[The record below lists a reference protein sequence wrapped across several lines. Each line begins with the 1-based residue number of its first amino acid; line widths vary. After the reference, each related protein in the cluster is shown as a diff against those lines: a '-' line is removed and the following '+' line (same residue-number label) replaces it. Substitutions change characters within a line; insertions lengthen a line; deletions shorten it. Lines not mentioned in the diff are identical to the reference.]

1 MNTFG
6 KATLL
11 AGASAVAMGL
21 ATTQASAFEDVDWDW
36 YANIYEKIFIKVK
49 IDPTFDPSGLVQVE
63 KLQIFVGDVK
73 ANAWVDAVLHKP
85 AAPGY
90 EIKTLTSSTTG
101 EFSGTFEGGFKGVTK
116 GVVLDEEIAY
126 LKKGKKCSGN
136 WWDRKCEDVLIPK
149 YVDDKDP
156 FYGVTYGK
164 LGGTFGGEFS
174 SYTEY
179 DVIIPDPFTLDQLP
193 LVEIA
198 ATAIGNAES
207 IDSDVAVMVH
217 EGQFVVGDGDDGHLP
232 YWVGDA
238 NAHTSLADA
247 LLYMALDGQLEKAT
261 ISANAGSYYIQQA
274 QADISAT
281 AVANSNSINVDAASR
296 DDAIVIADLTQFAYA
311 DVSANAYLGVHYLDN
326 YVDLGTMVDADGVRQ
341 AVTSVTATAVG
352 NVSSITVCA
361 VNCGD

>member
-21 ATTQASAFEDVDWDW
+21 ATTQASAFEEVDWDW
-36 YANIYEKIFIKVK
+36 YANIYEKVLIKVK
-49 IDPTFDPSGLVQVE
+49 IDPEFDPSGLVQVE

-90 EIKTLTSSTTG
+90 EKVRLDSAGSG
-101 EFSGTFEGGFKGVTK
+101 SFSGDFSGHFG
-116 GVVLDEEIAY
+116 GVVKGKVIDEEIAY
-126 LKKGKKCSGN
+126 LTEEKKC
-136 WWDRKCEDVLIPK
+136 WWGRCKEWIEPHYVKDV
-149 YVDDKDP
+149 DP

-164 LGGTFGGEFS
+164 LGGTVSGDFEWKGYE
-174 SYTEY
+174 T
-179 DVIIPDPFTLDQLP
+179 VLIPDPFTLDQLP

-217 EGQFVVGDGDDGHLP
+217 EGQFVVGDGDYGHLP
-232 YWVGDA
+232 YWVGDD

-247 LLYMALDGQLEKAT
+247 LLYMALNGQLEKAN
-261 ISANAGSYYIQQA
+261 IAANAGSYYIQQA

-326 YVDLGTMVDADGVRQ
+326 YVDLGTLVDADGVRQ

-352 NVSSITVCA
+352 NVSNITVCA
-361 VNCGD
+361 VNCDN